1 MFLVYFLPFIWLGNF
16 ILMQIFSSFHIR
28 ANMIWNNSMPARPV
42 GGELSYIVPAIFSS
56 VIKFA
61 VLFLTANIYFKFH
74 IVPKLF
80 LQTMGLFQ
88 LYTALAGGVISFIIY
103 KIFIKNKIL

>member
-1 MFLVYFLPFIWLGNF
+1 M
-16 ILMQIFSSFHIR
+16 
-28 ANMIWNNSMPARPV
+28 
-42 GGELSYIVPAIFSS
+42 ELSYIVPAIFSS